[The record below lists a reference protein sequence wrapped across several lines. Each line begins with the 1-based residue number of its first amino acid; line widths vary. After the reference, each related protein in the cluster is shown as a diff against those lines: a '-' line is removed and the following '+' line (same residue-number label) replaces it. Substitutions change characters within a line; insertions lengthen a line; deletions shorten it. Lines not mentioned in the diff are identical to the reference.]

1 MKREIQLPFDTGT
14 IASLQ
19 AFDRVLLSGTVLVGR
34 DQVHQ
39 RLSELLQNGEEL
51 PVPLQ
56 GETMYY
62 MGPSATPDSMVI
74 GSCGPTTSARM
85 DRFVPALME
94 AGLIATIG
102 KGPRSPQ
109 VTEAIRRHGG
119 VYLIAFGGCGALYAT
134 KVVSQHVLAF
144 GELGPEALV
153 RLEIRDFPAIVGI
166 DSRGNSVFD

>member
-1 MKREIQLPFDTGT
+1 MRREIRLPFDPGT
-14 IASLQ
+14 ISSLE
-19 AFDRVLLSGTVLVGR
+19 AYDRVLLSGTVLVGR

-39 RLSELLQNGEEL
+39 RLSRLLQDGKDL

-94 AGLIATIG
+94 AGLVATIG

-109 VTEAIRRHGG
+109 VIEAIRRHVGL
-119 VYLIAFGGCGALYAT
+119 YLIAFGGCGALYAT
-134 KVVSQHVLAF
+134 KVVSQHILAF

-153 RLEIRDFPAIVGI
+153 RLEIRDFPVIVGI
-166 DSRGNSVFD
+166 DSRGNSVFA